1 MAISVTHTFVSP
13 VVDDSDP
20 NEVGPDEWNATH
32 TVTLGTDKLLGRDTA
47 GSGAVEEIGL
57 TSPLAFDGAGNIAVD
72 LSSMLS
78 EAEAA
83 AAYQPL
89 DADLTSWAGVTRA
102 SGFDTFAATPSSANL
117 DALVTDDTGSGALV
131 FGTSPTFTT
140 SILVADETVD
150 IGTGSVGINDLH
162 LGSGGIVNFD
172 GGDVT
177 LTHSANTL
185 TLGGGKV
192 DLNGNYL
199 TDVSATVES
208 RFYMNMEPGAVLY
221 VESDAAAGP
230 ILRFHHSS
238 TTPADGDI
246 PATIQVVG
254 GEDSG
259 VLGRIRM
266 ELDDGGTGSADSH
279 WEHIVNVA
287 GAEVDLLTIG
297 DTNGS
302 VGWGII
308 NTGMLVPGADASM
321 DIGTLTVGINDIHL
335 GSGGVI
341 NFDGSDVTIT
351 HSANALDIDGGVVD
365 FGSAPTVNGS
375 GVYTVGGTDVAI
387 ADGGTGAST
396 AADAFTAL
404 KQAATTT
411 ATGVVELATQAE
423 TDAKTAS
430 TVPTCSVLDNYS
442 KGLIWGLTLSND
454 AGDAVNDIGI
464 AVGVAASSVAP
475 YPLMELTGALVKR
488 IDAAWAVGT
497 AQGGLDGTES
507 SAGTPD
513 VSTWYHVYLVQRS
526 DTGVVDVVFSENA
539 TTPSIDATPVP
550 VAYDHYRRIGS
561 VFNDSG
567 GDIDPFYQVGDEFY
581 WGVCVANVDT
591 TDPGATAV
599 TSTLSTP
606 LGVITKANVTFT
618 LQDATPAANKIGL
631 ITALAQTDSTPS
643 VTLNHVRTPA
653 SGATVPAS
661 CSSMV
666 GVLTNTSSQI
676 RYRINASD
684 TDTIVR
690 VITHGWTDQRGRL
703 V

>member
-13 VVDDSDP
+13 VADDGDP

-102 SGFDTFAATPSSANL
+102 SGFDTFATTPSSANL

-150 IGTGSVGINDLH
+150 IGTSSVGINDLH
-162 LGSGGIVNFD
+162 LGSGGIINFD

-192 DLNGNYL
+192 DLNGNYF
-199 TDVSATVES
+199 TDTTATLET
-208 RFYMNMEPGAVLY
+208 RLYMNMEPGVVLY
-221 VESDAAAGP
+221 NENDGAAGP

-238 TTPADGDI
+238 ANPADGDI

-287 GAEVDLLTIG
+287 GSEVDLLTIG

-302 VGWGII
+302 VGWGIL

-321 DIGTLTVGINDIHL
+321 DIGTSTVGINDLHL

-365 FGSAPTVNGS
+365 FGSAPTVNGANF
-375 GVYTVGGTDVAI
+375 YTVGGTDVAI
-387 ADGGTGAST
+387 TDGGTGAST

-404 KQAATTT
+404 KQAATTS

-442 KGLIWGLTLSND
+442 RGLIWGLTLSND

-464 AVGVAASSVAP
+464 SVGVAASSVAP

-507 SAGTPD
+507 SGGTPD
-513 VSTWYHVYLVQRS
+513 TSTWYHVYLIQRS
-526 DTGVVDVVFSENA
+526 DTGVVDVCFSENA
-539 TTPSIDATPVP
+539 TTPSTDATPIP

-561 VFNDSG
+561 VFNNSG
-567 GDIDPFYQVGDEFY
+567 GDIQAFLQYGDDFVWSVMVNNE
-581 WGVCVANVDT
+581 N
-591 TDPGATAV
+591 ATAAGTDAV
-599 TSTLSTP
+599 TVTVSTP
-606 LGVITKANVTFT
+606 LGVVTRAR
-618 LQDATPAANKIGL
+618 LAAEIVDPTPAAATL
-631 ITALAQTDSTPS
+631 MLVTALAQTDTVPSST
-643 VTLNHVRTPA
+643 LHDLRTPA
-653 SGATVPAS
+653 TGATTPAG
-661 CSSMV
+661 SSSV
-666 GVLTNTSSQI
+666 VEVYTNTSSQI
-676 RYRINASD
+676 RYRLSASTAD
-684 TDTIVR
+684 LGTKIGTI
-690 VITHGWTDQRGRL
+690 GWNDARGK
-703 V
+703 VA